1 MKVIKILLGLVVV
14 SAIVIAVVFAVLL
27 GNINQ
32 IVKDVVQEQGSNIVK
47 VPVSLAAV
55 DISLENGRGQ
65 LSGLQ
70 VANPNGYS
78 TPYAIQMGTIVLQ
91 IDTATV
97 LKNEKVKV
105 IKNITINQAKV
116 IAEQSAES
124 FTRTNL
130 QDIADK
136 LSAGNSTASDD
147 SKAQQSSDIRLMVE
161 QFNFTNGDIRLVSKQ
176 FGERTIKMPDIKL
189 RNIGDKKNGLT
200 PEQLGQAVMGPILEQ
215 VKKHAQKE
223 LTKIAKDKAKEKLKS
238 KLEEKL
244 LKKLG
249 GGDKASDKLNKLKDL
264 FGK

>member
-1 MKVIKILLGLVVV
+1 MKVVKILLGLVVV
-14 SAIVIAVVFAVLL
+14 TAIVLAVVFAVVL

-32 IVKDVVQEQGSNIVK
+32 IVKDVVQEQGSKIAK
-47 VPVSLAAV
+47 VPVTLASV
-55 DISLENGRGQ
+55 DITLENGRGQ

-70 VANPNGYS
+70 IANPAGYS
-78 TPYAIQMGTIVLQ
+78 TPYAIQMGSIVLQ

-97 LKNEKVKV
+97 LQNEKVKV

-116 IAEQSAES
+116 IAEQSAKS

-130 QDIADK
+130 QDLSDK
-136 LSAGNSTASDD
+136 LSAGSSSAGAD
-147 SKAQQSSDIRLMVE
+147 SKSDQGSDVRLMVE
-161 QFNFTNGDIRLVSKQ
+161 QFNFTNGNVRLVSQQ

-200 PEQLGQAVMGPILEQ
+200 PEQLGQAVMGPILAQ
-215 VKKHAQKE
+215 VKKYAQKE